1 MSDQV
6 FYVGST
12 KNRQLTGYV
21 PAKFLTING
30 KPVVDPTPGGSQR
43 TYIYADGSDK
53 YKTMGAI
60 ANPNNYL
67 IVPANYTEQQ
77 AKAFAAEVAHTLG
90 TKGAGEAQDQMT
102 DAFSQGGSQD
112 VQRNPRWGIPE
123 GSVVPAF
130 VSSASYHLG
139 SVTRQA
145 GLPRE
150 WAEIGGGLKNLENR
164 FIKQPWNYVFSK
176 DHEWNSI
183 DTSGPHFLSQ
193 NNYGNFS
200 KGFADAG
207 AANAGTSGN
216 DYFGYNPGAQY
227 RPGQIGDGKGLGV
240 GDWRFPFAG
249 IDPSNPTRPV
259 PPLQTDSR
267 PAPGLVRVSDNRSPA
282 APASSIAPSDN
293 GNVLGD
299 RFGKWG
305 SAATGAAPL
314 PASDRPESFDNR
326 FGNWGSVPTGG
337 LSDTGSPVLRTL
349 ERYQRSALPDGASS
363 SSGHATD
370 PATNLPGE
378 ESTFGD
384 RSGNAPNAPG
394 PDNYP
399 LRRVSSAFPDIA
411 PLSPK
416 QPASPP
422 ERTPPLGVVSGK
434 PMAQFLLPPSVWG
447 LPDKSDASGNDD
459 RFASLA
465 GIAPKKP
472 LRPTPPP
479 GASKPERYL
488 SPRIVGQSQA
498 PVPDASEPAA
508 PVAPSNEPKF
518 FGGLLG
524 RLAALMGVDPENPTQ
539 LAPPPLDDQL
549 RGFYRDDPLQ
559 PWFVQGSR
567 QA

>member
-1 MSDQV
+1 
-6 FYVGST
+6 
-12 KNRQLTGYV
+12 
-21 PAKFLTING
+21 
-30 KPVVDPTPGGSQR
+30 
-43 TYIYADGSDK
+43 
-53 YKTMGAI
+53 MGAI

-77 AKAFAAEVAHTLG
+77 AKAFAAEVAHTLS

-112 VQRNPRWGIPE
+112 VQRNPQWGIPE

-150 WAEIGGGLKNLENR
+150 WAEVGGGLKNLENR

-227 RPGQIGDGKGLGV
+227 RPGQIGDGNGLGV

-259 PPLQTDSR
+259 PPLQTDSQ

-282 APASSIAPSDN
+282 APA
-293 GNVLGD
+293 
-299 RFGKWG
+299 
-305 SAATGAAPL
+305 
-314 PASDRPESFDNR
+314 
-326 FGNWGSVPTGG
+326 
-337 LSDTGSPVLRTL
+337 
-349 ERYQRSALPDGASS
+349 
-363 SSGHATD
+363 
-370 PATNLPGE
+370 
-378 ESTFGD
+378 
-384 RSGNAPNAPG
+384 
-394 PDNYP
+394 
-399 LRRVSSAFPDIA
+399 
-411 PLSPK
+411 
-416 QPASPP
+416 
-422 ERTPPLGVVSGK
+422 
-434 PMAQFLLPPSVWG
+434 
-447 LPDKSDASGNDD
+447 
-459 RFASLA
+459 
-465 GIAPKKP
+465 
-472 LRPTPPP
+472 
-479 GASKPERYL
+479 
-488 SPRIVGQSQA
+488 SQA

-518 FGGLLG
+518 SGGLLG

-539 LAPPPLDDQL
+539 LAPPPLDDQS

-559 PWFVQGSR
+559 PWFVQR
-567 QA
+567 QR